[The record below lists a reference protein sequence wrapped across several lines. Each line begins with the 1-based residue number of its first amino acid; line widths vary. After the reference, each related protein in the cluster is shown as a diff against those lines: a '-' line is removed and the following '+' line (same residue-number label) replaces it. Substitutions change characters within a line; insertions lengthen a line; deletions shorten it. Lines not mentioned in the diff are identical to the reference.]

1 MTATIPSADP
11 TDLDAAPPDAA
22 QLLPGIDAHPH
33 ARAVLLPALAPNGR
47 PSHAYLFH
55 GPAGTGKRTVARAFA
70 AALLA
75 QGARNP
81 ATVAERVARDCHP
94 DLTWV
99 RPSGAAEMLVADIE
113 ESVVAA
119 ASRTPF
125 ESARRVF
132 VIEAAETMNDQAAN
146 RMLKTLEE
154 PPAFTH
160 LLLLA
165 DRREDVLATIASR
178 CQPVRFDPLPSALI
192 ARRLS
197 GETRLA
203 EDREAG
209 AAEDRAAGDRALA
222 CARLALGDAGV
233 ARRLASEEGEALRA
247 RAEDFVRSALAGATD
262 RRLWLGLLE
271 VAKAAGTAAGE
282 RAQERMER
290 ELELVPSKERK
301 RYEREGAEA
310 RRRGER
316 RTRTGTLDLGLR
328 LAELWL
334 RDVLCVSEGAPELV
348 YAVDRRAQ
356 LEQDAGGPGGPGGRA
371 GPGEPGRR
379 DPAALRRGV
388 ELVADT
394 RLSLSLNVS
403 EELALEALAY
413 RLQALLAA

>member
-1 MTATIPSADP
+1 MSAPAPPADP
-11 TDLDAAPPDAA
+11 QHRDTGAPSPE
-22 QLLPGIDAHPH
+22 LLPGIDAHPH
-33 ARAVLLPALAPNGR
+33 ARAVLLPALAPGGH

-55 GPAGTGKRTVARAFA
+55 GPAGTGKRAVARAFA

-75 QGARNP
+75 RGARNP
-81 ATVAERVARDCHP
+81 DTVAERVARDSHP

-99 RPSGAAEMLVADIE
+99 TPSGAAEMLVADIE
-113 ESVVAA
+113 EPVVAA
-119 ASRTPF
+119 AARTPF
-125 ESARRVF
+125 ESERRVF
-132 VIEAAETMNDQAAN
+132 VIEGAETMNDQAAN

-178 CQPVRFDPLPSALI
+178 CLAVRFDPLPSALI

-197 GETRLA
+197 GG
-203 EDREAG
+203 D
-209 AAEDRAAGDRALA
+209 DRALA

-233 ARRLASEEGEALRA
+233 AELLASEEGEALRA
-247 RAEDFVRSALAGATD
+247 RGEDFVRSAIAGATD
-262 RRLWLGLLE
+262 RRLWLGLLD
-271 VAKAAGTAAGE
+271 VAKVAGAAAGE
-282 RAQERMER
+282 RAQERLEQ
-290 ELELVPSKERK
+290 ELEFVPSKERK

-316 RTRTGTLDLGLR
+316 RTRTRTLDLGLR

-334 RDVLCVSEGAPELV
+334 RDVLCVREGAPELV

-356 LEQDAGGPGGPGGRA
+356 LEQDADGRDA
-371 GPGEPGRR
+371 
-379 DPAALRRGV
+379 AALRRGV

-394 RLSLSLNVS
+394 RLSLALNVS

-413 RLQALLAA
+413 RLQARLSGST